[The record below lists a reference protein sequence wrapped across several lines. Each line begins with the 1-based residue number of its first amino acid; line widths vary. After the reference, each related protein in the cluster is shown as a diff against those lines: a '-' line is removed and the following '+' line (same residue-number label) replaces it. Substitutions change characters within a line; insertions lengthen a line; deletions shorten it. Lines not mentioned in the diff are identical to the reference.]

1 MTAFECDLT
10 ERRGARSLLENV
22 PVAGVDFATLIFVL
36 SAVSPDKMPDVVD
49 NLAAVSFV
57 RRVA

>member
-10 ERRGARSLLENV
+10 ERTGTRSLLENV
-22 PVAGVDFATLIFVL
+22 PVAGVDLATLIFVL
-36 SAVSPDKMPDVVD
+36 SAVTPVKMADVVD
-49 NLAAVSFV
+49 NLAAVRFV